1 MKAKWSLGPLLVICA
16 ALARQARRNL
26 NRPPI
31 RSQSPRLRH
40 LQRHLSLRP
49 GLWSTTTLEPKPAIL
64 IATSRIRTTRKYR
77 PKLKTQDSFTRG
89 ILDEIPG
96 RKQLLARTRQLD
108 PSVPR
113 VVAWQLPG
121 GKYLLLKIQAGETHG
136 HALCARWTGRT

>member
-40 LQRHLSLRP
+40 LQRHLSLRS

-64 IATSRIRTTRKYR
+64 IATSRRVRIFLHSRSGTIFQQDRSWVLSSYCLNRGGYR
-77 PKLKTQDSFTRG
+77 GPDG
-89 ILDEIPG
+89 I
-96 RKQLLARTRQLD
+96 
-108 PSVPR
+108 S
-113 VVAWQLPG
+113 
-121 GKYLLLKIQAGETHG
+121 GE
-136 HALCARWTGRT
+136 HALQS